1 MKLNI
6 YNNFRAFYYN
16 TLVNFYLYF
25 NTLVPY
31 YDDVIL
37 SLSITSFKNIIN
49 NSSISLKSINQQRMM
64 QLLYLLN
71 DKDKI
76 VIDDDGFVF
85 IDYRNREII
94 YTDEGNEIIQDN
106 SVEDTDIQEH
116 DTDIQEHDTDTQE
129 HEEDTRE
136 QEEDTREQD
145 TDTQET
151 TNNYIA
157 DPKTPFVY
165 TEDIVIENGMGFVDN
180 NPVMDNTQDIVVD
193 DTLVA
198 PIVYTQ
204 DLVIDDTDIID
215 DTDNTKSFNS
225 LDKKNN

>member
-64 QLLYLLN
+64 QLLYSLN

-106 SVEDTDIQEH
+106 SVEDADTQE
-116 DTDIQEHDTDTQE
+116 QDTDTQE
-129 HEEDTRE
+129 HEEDT
-136 QEEDTREQD
+136 QEQD

-180 NPVMDNTQDIVVD
+180 NPVMDNTQDIVVE

-204 DLVIDDTDIID
+204 DLVIDDTD
-215 DTDNTKSFNS
+215 NTKSFNS

>member
-49 NSSISLKSINQQRMM
+49 NSSISLKTINQHRMM
-64 QLLYLLN
+64 QLLYSLN

-76 VIDDDGFVF
+76 VVDDDGFVF
-85 IDYRNREII
+85 IDYENKNDII
-94 YTDEGNEIIQDN
+94 FNNATDPTIDTDEQDQDQN
-106 SVEDTDIQEH
+106 TDTEDTNN
-116 DTDIQEHDTDTQE
+116 
-129 HEEDTRE
+129 
-136 QEEDTREQD
+136 
-145 TDTQET
+145 T
-151 TNNYIA
+151 TNNDIA
-157 DPKTPFVY
+157 EPVVY
-165 TEDIVIENGMGFVDN
+165 TQDIVIENTLGIAN
-180 NPVMDNTQDIVVD
+180 NPVVETQDIVIEEEPVSK
-193 DTLVA
+193 
-198 PIVYTQ
+198 PFVYTQ
-204 DLVIDDTDIID
+204 DIVIDDTRVSPDA
-215 DTDNTKSFNS
+215 DTDETNDINDTKCYNS

>member
-64 QLLYLLN
+64 QLLYSLN

-106 SVEDTDIQEH
+106 SVEDADTQEQ
-116 DTDIQEHDTDTQE
+116 DTDTQEHDTDTQE
-129 HEEDTRE
+129 H
-136 QEEDTREQD
+136 D

-157 DPKTPFVY
+157 DPKNPFVY

-180 NPVMDNTQDIVVD
+180 NPVMDNTQDIVVE

-204 DLVIDDTDIID
+204 DLVIDDTD
-215 DTDNTKSFNS
+215 NTKSFNS

>member
-49 NSSISLKSINQQRMM
+49 NNSISMKTINQNRMM
-64 QLLYLLN
+64 KLLYSLN

-76 VIDDDGFVF
+76 IIDDDGFII
-85 IDYRNREII
+85 IDYADKVIT
-94 YTDEGNEIIQDN
+94 YTEEGNEIIQDN
-106 SVEDTDIQEH
+106 AADTIDTDEQEQE
-116 DTDIQEHDTDTQE
+116 QEHDTDT
-129 HEEDTRE
+129 EDTNN
-136 QEEDTREQD
+136 
-145 TDTQET
+145 T
-151 TNNYIA
+151 TNNDIA
-157 DPKTPFVY
+157 EPVVY
-165 TEDIVIENGMGFVDN
+165 TQDIVIENTLDIAN
-180 NPVMDNTQDIVVD
+180 NPDVETQDIVIEEEPVSN
-193 DTLVA
+193 
-198 PIVYTQ
+198 PFVYTR
-204 DLVIDDTDIID
+204 DIVIDDTE
-215 DTDNTKSFNS
+215 DTSGTDSTKCNSS

>member
-49 NSSISLKSINQQRMM
+49 NSSISLKTINQHRMM
-64 QLLYLLN
+64 QLLYSLN

-76 VIDDDGFVF
+76 VVDDDGFVF
-85 IDYRNREII
+85 IDYENKNDII
-94 YTDEGNEIIQDN
+94 FNNATDPTIDTDEQDQDQN
-106 SVEDTDIQEH
+106 TDTEDTNN
-116 DTDIQEHDTDTQE
+116 
-129 HEEDTRE
+129 
-136 QEEDTREQD
+136 
-145 TDTQET
+145 T
-151 TNNYIA
+151 TNNDIA
-157 DPKTPFVY
+157 EPVVY
-165 TEDIVIENGMGFVDN
+165 TQDIVIENTLGIAN
-180 NPVMDNTQDIVVD
+180 NPVVETQDIVIEEEPVSK
-193 DTLVA
+193 
-198 PIVYTQ
+198 PFVYTQ
-204 DLVIDDTDIID
+204 DIVIDDTRVSPDA
-215 DTDNTKSFNS
+215 DTDETNDTKCYNS

>member
-64 QLLYLLN
+64 QLLYSLN

-85 IDYRNREII
+85 IDYKNREII

-106 SVEDTDIQEH
+106 SVQ
-116 DTDIQEHDTDTQE
+116 DTDTQE

-136 QEEDTREQD
+136 QDTDTQEND

-165 TEDIVIENGMGFVDN
+165 TEDIVIENGLGFVDN
-180 NPVMDNTQDIVVD
+180 NPVMDNTQDIVVE

-198 PIVYTQ
+198 PIVYTK
-204 DLVIDDTDIID
+204 DLVIDDTDNNE

>member
-49 NSSISLKSINQQRMM
+49 NNSISLKTINQHRMM
-64 QLLYLLN
+64 QLLYSLN

-76 VIDDDGFVF
+76 VVDNDGFVF
-85 IDYRNREII
+85 IDYENKEIT
-94 YTDEGNEIIQDN
+94 YTEEGNEIIQDN
-106 SVEDTDIQEH
+106 AVDDTDN
-116 DTDIQEHDTDTQE
+116 DTQE
-129 HEEDTRE
+129 HD
-136 QEEDTREQD
+136 
-145 TDTQET
+145 T
-151 TNNYIA
+151 TNNYIT
-157 DPKTPFVY
+157 DPKNPFVY
-165 TEDIVIENGMGFVDN
+165 TEDIVIENILDIVD
-180 NPVMDNTQDIVVD
+180 NPVMDNTQDIVIE
-193 DTLVA
+193 DTLAV
-198 PIVYTQ
+198 PVVYTQ
-204 DLVIDDTDIID
+204 DLVIDDTE
-215 DTDNTKSFNS
+215 DTKCCNS